1 MKNDKKKTGFSPTKK
16 IFSAAAMLAV
26 SASMLAT
33 STYAWFSMNTQVTAK
48 GMQVKA
54 KAEGGIV
61 ISNDAATPNWVQ
73 EADASYTTKAE
84 LFPISTAD
92 FSTWYHAK
100 STQADDAA
108 AGQAASAYT
117 QPVTTNPT
125 GSGIGTDATSN
136 AYYLVDTFKIA
147 SSGETLNKAGE
158 APLLY
163 INQVTATNPSDQ
175 DLSKALRVGITVGS
189 DTTKYIYAPLGGT
202 ASYKVGGSD
211 SSTTP
216 LTPVTGK
223 NKATSIS
230 SIPSTSGTPITVK
243 VYVWYEG
250 EDQNLK
256 SSNASGVSLDDLS
269 ISVQFGTTP
278 IS

>member
-1 MKNDKKKTGFSPTKK
+1 MMKNNVNKKGSNFKK
-16 IFSAAAMLAV
+16 LIPAAGMLAV
-26 SASMLAT
+26 SATMLAT

-61 ISNDAATPNWVQ
+61 ISNDAETSNWVQ

-92 FSTWYHAK
+92 FNTWYHAK
-100 STQADDAA
+100 STEADNAA
-108 AGQAASAYT
+108 AGQNANDYT
-117 QPVTTNPT
+117 QPVNTNPT
-125 GSGIGTDATSN
+125 GSGIGTDSTSN

-147 SSGETLNKAGE
+147 SSGETLNKSGDT
-158 APLLY
+158 PLLY
-163 INQVTATNPSDQ
+163 INKVTATDPNNQ
-175 DLSKALRVGITVGS
+175 NLSKALRVGITVGS

-230 SIPSTSGTPITVK
+230 SIPSTSATPITVK

-250 EDQNLK
+250 EDENLK

-269 ISVQFGTTP
+269 VSVQFGTTP